1 MKKARGTDN
10 PTHGLASTS
19 SMRTDD
25 NNSDNYNINDDGDD
39 HIGDDEGVDNKVD
52 DDHDNEGP

>member
-1 MKKARGTDN
+1 
-10 PTHGLASTS
+10 
-19 SMRTDD
+19 MRTDD

-39 HIGDDEGVDNKVD
+39 HICDEEGVDDKVD